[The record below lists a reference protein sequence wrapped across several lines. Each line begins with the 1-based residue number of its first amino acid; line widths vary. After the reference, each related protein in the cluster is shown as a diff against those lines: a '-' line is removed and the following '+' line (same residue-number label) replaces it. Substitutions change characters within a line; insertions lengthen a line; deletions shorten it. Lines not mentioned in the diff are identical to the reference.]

1 MITDEN
7 GIASASMAELL
18 AIWLFD
24 NDLFRL
30 MPFGKWVYWI
40 RNQGVNVYGT

>member
-1 MITDEN
+1 MITNEN

-30 MPFGKWVYWI
+30 MPFGKWVYWC
-40 RNQGVNVYGT
+40 RFQGVTVNG